1 MPALVDSIA
10 LVELGDAL
18 WRVTRPDGDVLG
30 YVESFPTAA
39 GPRYRAKRMLTSQR
53 RFVPIGEFWVMN
65 DAVDCFR

>member
-1 MPALVDSIA
+1 MPTLVDSIA

-30 YVESFPTAA
+30 YVESFETS
-39 GPRYRAKRMLTSQR
+39 GGTRYRAKRMLTSQR
-53 RFVPIGEFWVMN
+53 RFVPIGDFWVMG

>member
-1 MPALVDSIA
+1 MPTLVDSIA

-39 GPRYRAKRMLTSQR
+39 GVRYRAKRHLVSQR
-53 RFVPIGEFWVMN
+53 RFVPIGEFWAMN

>member
-1 MPALVDSIA
+1 MPTLVDSIA
-10 LVELGDAL
+10 LVELGEAL

-30 YVESFPTAA
+30 YVEAFSTPA
-39 GPRYRAKRMLTSQR
+39 GPKYRAKRMLALQR

>member
-1 MPALVDSIA
+1 MPTLVGSIA

-30 YVESFPTAA
+30 YVESFEAT
-39 GPRYRAKRMLTSQR
+39 GGTRYRAKRHLTSQR